1 MTRFGSVITAM
12 VTPFDADGGID
23 LEGAAELA
31 DWLVGQGNDALVVT
45 GSTGEA
51 SVLTDDEQVAVWRAV
66 RAAVSVP
73 LIAGSGTNDTA
84 HAAGLTAQAAKV
96 GLDGVLVVTP
106 YYNRPPQAGLEAHFR
121 TVAAATELPVLL
133 YDIPIRSSRK
143 IGHEMLVRLA
153 TEVPN
158 IVGLKDAAGNPA
170 ETARTVADT
179 PEDFYVYA
187 GDDAMTLPM
196 MAVGAVGIIS
206 VAAHWAAPEMSAMIE
221 AFERGDHPKAAE
233 INASLLESY
242 DFESGDL
249 TPNPIPAKA
258 MMRALGRP
266 SGQCRLPLGAA
277 PEGLEARALAVLGAL
292 RG

>member
-31 DWLVGQGNDALVVT
+31 DWLVAQGNDALVVT

-66 RAAVSVP
+66 RAAVAVP

-121 TVAAATELPVLL
+121 AVAAATELPVLL